1 MVLHT
6 ILFRTKTGL
15 RADINVC
22 PNIFKKG
29 VTMKR
34 KSSQRDRIINRI
46 NDRIKALKSKGYEA
60 YANLGEKIVNAR
72 IKFGA
77 TLTDTGR
84 ISKKSIA
91 TLKQLKAI
99 EKMIPTTT
107 RVKLKLEVTYQRQPA
122 KYKQNVSFETFK
134 EQALEIADFFEKIEF
149 FYADNLSLIHI

>member
-1 MVLHT
+1 
-6 ILFRTKTGL
+6 
-15 RADINVC
+15 
-22 PNIFKKG
+22 
-29 VTMKR
+29 MKR

-60 YANLGEKIVNAR
+60 YTNLGEKMVNAR

-77 TLTDTGR
+77 ILTNTGR
-84 ISKKSIA
+84 ISKKSTA

-107 RVKLKLEVTYQRQPA
+107 RVKLKLDVAYQQQPDA
-122 KYKQNVSFETFK
+122 YKQNVSRETFR

-149 FYADNLSLIHI
+149 FYQDNSSDTVESFKNELKEHKSYSVIYDAIQKYKEME